1 MLDEW
6 CGRKSF
12 GSTICSTVGLGR
24 YDGFM
29 DGVILR
35 MEDIMLG
42 VGIFDV
48 EVSVDVLVLKWV
60 VYDTYIWGRGDDEYH
75 WYGYNI
81 S

>member
-1 MLDEW
+1 
-6 CGRKSF
+6 
-12 GSTICSTVGLGR
+12 
-24 YDGFM
+24 M
-29 DGVILR
+29 DGAIPR

-60 VYDTYIWGRGDDEYH
+60 VYDRYIWRRGDDGYH